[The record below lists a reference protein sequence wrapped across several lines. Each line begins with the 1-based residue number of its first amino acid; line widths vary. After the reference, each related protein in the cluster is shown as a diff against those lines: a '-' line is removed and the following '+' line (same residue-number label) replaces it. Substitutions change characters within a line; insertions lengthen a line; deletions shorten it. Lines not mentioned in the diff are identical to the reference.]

1 MAAAGSELQLSG
13 EEPTVRRFNVRRDLD
28 AVLDFQYEV
37 YETNFP
43 GFRVDRAFREEYGRD
58 LRRAARDSRE
68 ALMVLEQDGRLCG
81 FIWGALMSTLV
92 DARVGHIKNVYIAP
106 HLRGSGQA
114 RRLMAAIEQWLFDEG
129 ADKIMLDASTCNPR
143 ALAFYQKLGYE
154 VERVRMVKRFGPAE
168 APEGLAQARIRTRG
182 TE

>member
-13 EEPTVRRFNVRRDLD
+13 DEPAVRPFNVRRDID

-37 YETNFP
+37 YEGNFP
-43 GFRVDRAFREEYGRD
+43 GFCVDRSFREEYGRD

-81 FIWGALMSTLV
+81 FIWAALMSTLV
-92 DARVGHIKNVYIAP
+92 DARVGYIKNVYVAP

-114 RRLMAAIEQWLFDEG
+114 QRLMAAIERWLCDQG
-129 ADKIMLDASTCNPR
+129 AEKIMLDASTCNPR
-143 ALAFYQKLGYE
+143 ALAFYARLGYD
-154 VERVRMVKRFGPAE
+154 VERVRMVKRLGPDE
-168 APEGLAQARIRTRG
+168 DQERPARVRMRTRE